1 MYRRWLSH
9 VGLDLSRSVP
19 LVVKW
24 PKRNDRNGQFS
35 FVALRDI
42 ESCGNV
48 ASEYSQP
55 FISKMEVFVS
65 PHNTDVKHIS

>member
-1 MYRRWLSH
+1 M
-9 VGLDLSRSVP
+9 DLSRSVP
-19 LVVKW
+19 FGVKW
-24 PKRNDRNGQFS
+24 PKRNDRNVQFS

-42 ESCGNV
+42 ETCGNI

-65 PHNTDVKHIS
+65 PHNTDVNHISWVQ